1 MKKTIYYFFALSI
14 IFFSSCTKENNI
26 LNQHQNISLD
36 TEFATNK
43 TSLTINGVFNDDGVL
58 NFVSKEAVYNA
69 HVLLEETQARENE
82 AFYATYIYYTQEE
95 MENISD
101 ENSDKLNAFLDQ
113 KSVSEGFSEN
123 YLLKQFES
131 KLNFKSLRSIM
142 ETKENDWL
150 STNGDNLE
158 LNPYKTEYIIDEFAQ
173 TFINEYH
180 EIIMGNSI
188 FILMED
194 GYLEITD
201 GNRSTM
207 LALRGNNANYKNYS
221 NVRANYGDDESSTM
235 SGKTEAANGTCKAF
249 MHSIDYEWNGNSKR
263 FKWALSR
270 WTYPWG
276 YKHVKSEI
284 INQKKSGSIWKNYV
298 ASYYVAVDG
307 TTVDNNSDCSGYV
320 TLNNYRSGSAKSRWV
335 SVAGVNKVNPRYSLG
350 YSGIQGIFRGA
361 GKSNQVAKFL
371 H

>member
-1 MKKTIYYFFALSI
+1 MTKRACIKPIIEYALTIKLDIEKKTIYYFFALSI

-58 NFVSKEAVYNA
+58 NFVSKEAVYSA
-69 HVLLEETQARENE
+69 HVLLEQTQARENE
-82 AFYATYIYYTQEE
+82 AFYATYISYTQEE

-101 ENSDKLNAFLDQ
+101 TNSDVLNAFLDQ

-142 ETKENDWL
+142 EMKENDWL

-158 LNPYKTEYIIDEFAQ
+158 LSPYKTEYIIDEFAQ

-221 NVRANYGDDESSTM
+221 NVRANYGDDENHTM
-235 SGKTEAANGTCKAF
+235 SGKTEASSSSCFAYLHRIGWQ
-249 MHSIDYEWNGNSKR
+249 DNGNTKR
-263 FKWALSR
+263 FKWA
-270 WTYPWG
+270 
-276 YKHVKSEI
+276 
-284 INQKKSGSIWKNYV
+284 
-298 ASYYVAVDG
+298 
-307 TTVDNNSDCSGYV
+307 
-320 TLNNYRSGSAKSRWV
+320 
-335 SVAGVNKVNPRYSLG
+335 
-350 YSGIQGIFRGA
+350 
-361 GKSNQVAKFL
+361 
-371 H
+371 